1 MKRAH
6 EGPPSLTG
14 ESSKCPFFGGVML
27 SEDSEE
33 DAPLP
38 PVIDVDVDAAPLP
51 LVDSEFLEI
60 PGPPLDTDP
69 ISFDFG
75 FTEPSSSDWL
85 SPYAILDEYD
95 YFKAEDQNTERDE
108 SPEDQDDLDSESFD
122 SSEESDVPLD
132 EVDNMLEEGQQSN
145 SCMPLIV
152 NLTVSIALFQV
163 SQKE

>member
-6 EGPPSLTG
+6 EGSPSLEG

-38 PVIDVDVDAAPLP
+38 PVMDAPLP
-51 LVDSEFLEI
+51 MVDSEFLEI
-60 PGPPLDTDP
+60 PDPPLDPDP

-75 FTEPSSSDWL
+75 FAEPSSSDWL

-95 YFKAEDQNTERDE
+95 YFKAEDPNNERDE

-132 EVDNMLEEGQQSN
+132 EIDNMLEEGQ
-145 SCMPLIV
+145 
-152 NLTVSIALFQV
+152 
-163 SQKE
+163 